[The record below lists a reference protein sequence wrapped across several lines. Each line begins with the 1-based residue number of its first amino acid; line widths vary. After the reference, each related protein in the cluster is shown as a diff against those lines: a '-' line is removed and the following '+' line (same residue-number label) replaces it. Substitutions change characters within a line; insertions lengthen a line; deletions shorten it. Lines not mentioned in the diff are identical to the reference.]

1 MKRVI
6 NYINENNIG
15 TYKENISLSKCTTYK
30 VGGKAKLMVW
40 PNSINGLSSL
50 LDMLNKEK
58 IKLKVLGNGSN
69 VIFSDQV
76 YDGVIIKL
84 DELNNIE
91 INDTTVIVGAGVS
104 LVKLSYKVASEGL
117 SGLEFAA
124 GIPAT
129 IGGAVYMNAGAY
141 KSDMS
146 EVVKKVKV
154 LTPDLKIITME
165 KSELEYSY
173 RSSFFQRYPNY
184 ICLEATLEL
193 SHGNKDE
200 IRKVIES
207 RREKR
212 LETQPLE
219 YPSAGSVFRNPE
231 NTYAGK
237 LIEDCNL
244 KGYKIG
250 GAEVSVKH
258 ANFIINS
265 NNATAEDVRSLIKY
279 VHDTVL
285 EKTGYDLKVEQEFI
299 TWE

>member
-30 VGGKAKLMVW
+30 VGGEAKLMVW
-40 PNSINGLSSL
+40 PNSISGLSSL

-58 IKLKVLGNGSN
+58 IKHKVLGNGSN

-173 RSSFFQRYPNY
+173 RSSFFQRHPNY

-193 SHGNKDE
+193 SHGDKDE
-200 IRKVIES
+200 IREVIES

-265 NNATAEDVRSLIKY
+265 NNATAEDVRNLIKY

-299 TWE
+299 NWE

>member
-30 VGGKAKLMVW
+30 VGGEAKLMVW
-40 PNSINGLSSL
+40 PNSINDLSSL

-58 IKLKVLGNGSN
+58 IKYKVLGNGSN
-69 VIFSDQV
+69 VIFSDQI

-91 INDTTVIVGAGVS
+91 INDTTVVVGAGVS

-146 EVVKKVKV
+146 EVVNEVKV
-154 LTPDLKIITME
+154 LTPDLEIITM
-165 KSELEYSY
+165 KNNELEYSY
-173 RSSFFQRYPNY
+173 RSSFFQRHPNY

-200 IRKVIES
+200 IREIIES

-231 NTYAGK
+231 DNYAGK

-250 GAEVSVKH
+250 GAEVSIKH

-299 TWE
+299 NWE